1 VAAATGEVTGT
12 LRERAA
18 SMTGR
23 VRLEAGAALGDA
35 DAGRVTAAVAAA
47 LAHRD
52 GQLPDDHDPRCLH
65 PARTVLILLADT
77 DCRDPA
83 VLAAASFV
91 ETVDSALA
99 APAPALLDAF
109 GASAVR
115 ELEAVPLPSLSGERL
130 LEDLVC
136 APRNTALAALAERLD
151 QVRHLHLRPDLDWH
165 AFHASAEDVYVP
177 AAARVAP
184 VLCGRFERWVEAF
197 RRRLLPHV

>member
-1 VAAATGEVTGT
+1 
-12 LRERAA
+12 
-18 SMTGR
+18 MTGR

-35 DAGRVTAAVAAA
+35 DADRVTAAVAAA

-91 ETVDSALA
+91 ETVDTGLA
-99 APAPALLDAF
+99 APARALLDAF
-109 GASAVR
+109 GAAAVR
-115 ELEAVPLPSLSGERL
+115 ELEAVPRPAVSGDRL
-130 LEDLVC
+130 LEELVC
-136 APRNTALAALAERLD
+136 APPGPAMAALAERLD

-165 AFHASAEDVYVP
+165 ALHASVEDVYVP

-184 VLCGRFERWVEAF
+184 VLCGRFERWAEAF
-197 RRRLLPHV
+197 RRRLLPRA